1 MKHMVARYVVEVYAC
16 DEMALELCRGAA
28 AANLSSFKR
37 AGDDPAPDSAS
48 LPSLAMSDAEHGG
61 GGALPSVVAESQSPA
76 VPLPL
81 QPFVDAG
88 MNRKNIQAAF
98 SFLQAELEKA
108 LGDEGTKT
116 FRRLWLQLPGI
127 FKSREEAKAQTIATW
142 CKMWAHVEAARERRA
157 A

>member
-1 MKHMVARYVVEVYAC
+1 MVARYIVEVYAC

-48 LPSLAMSDAEHGG
+48 LPVFHSPLEAGDAEHGG
-61 GGALPSVVAESQSPA
+61 GSSFNLCNQSPA

-142 CKMWAHVEAARERRA
+142 CKMWEHVEAARERRA

>member
-1 MKHMVARYVVEVYAC
+1 MVARYIVEVYAC

-48 LPSLAMSDAEHGG
+48 LPVPPSLPEAGDAEHGR
-61 GGALPSVVAESQSPA
+61 AQTLAVVPA

-98 SFLQAELEKA
+98 SFLQAELEKS

-116 FRRLWLQLPGI
+116 FRRLWLQLPKI
-127 FKSREEAKAQTIATW
+127 FKSREEAAAQTIATW
-142 CKMWAHVEAARERRA
+142 CKMWEHVEAARERRA